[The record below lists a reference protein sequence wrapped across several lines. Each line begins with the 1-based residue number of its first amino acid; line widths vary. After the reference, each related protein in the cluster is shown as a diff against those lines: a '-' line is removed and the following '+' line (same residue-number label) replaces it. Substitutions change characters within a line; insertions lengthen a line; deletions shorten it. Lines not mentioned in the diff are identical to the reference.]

1 MKNARTGLTAVVLGI
16 AFAATSFAV
25 TATSGATAA
34 TAARPLHVAGK
45 ISAVDANARSL
56 KLIVEGKTEE
66 IAFTT
71 STAILE
77 DGKTVAASALAAG
90 EKVKV
95 AFESQA
101 GRNVASSIEIL
112 KTAAPASATKSK

>member
-1 MKNARTGLTAVVLGI
+1 MKNARTGLTAVLLGF
-16 AFAATSFAV
+16 AFAATSVAS
-25 TATSGATAA
+25 TEAAA
-34 TAARPLHVAGK
+34 TGAAAKPLHVAGK
-45 ISAVDANARSL
+45 IAAVDANAKSL
-56 KLIVEGKTEE
+56 ALVVNGKTEQ
-66 IAFTT
+66 IAYTPT
-71 STAILE
+71 TAILE

-90 EKVKV
+90 ERVTV